1 MTDANAGAQ
10 SSDAHDFLG
19 HPRGL
24 VTLFFTEMWERFS
37 YYGMRALLVIYLTQ
51 HFLFSD
57 NDAQGLYGAY
67 AALVYLIPVIGGV
80 IADRFL
86 GARKAVTIGAA
97 LLVLGHFGMAFEG
110 GGSRQYLD
118 AGGESYVVTAEGR
131 GAERALFID
140 LPEGRHQLRFD
151 VAEHVELRGPDGQAR
166 QLAEGAYKLVS
177 APPTLLFSMCSVV
190 GLPCGEAPA
199 TTLRI
204 EGEGDYP
211 ITPAAGEDAPPTVQI
226 GGVAQTVIVGGTRDA
241 VAFDPGATDAADDDV
256 IVRTLADGTFES
268 RVEQDQLYVQILY
281 LSLALII
288 VGVGFLKANI
298 STTVGALYAEGDPRR
313 DGGFTIFYMGINLG
327 AFLSTLLCGYL
338 GQTYGWKYGFGLAG
352 VGMLIGLT
360 QYLLGQ
366 KYLKGKA
373 DPPKPIGAVTEGVF
387 WILGLLAV
395 IPAWMLVQ
403 QAELMEKALP
413 IAVPVL
419 FGLVLLYVLFGFK
432 GAERSKM
439 AAALILILFS
449 VIFWMLFEQ
458 AGSSLSL
465 YAERSTDLT
474 IAQPGGP
481 WHLIVTG
488 LMFALS
494 AASALMVA
502 LCIWWFVRKQID
514 AVILGYGVV
523 FFALLAGAAGYIAA
537 TTGLSG
543 EVYEMT
549 AAQTQSFNAG
559 YIVALALPFSAMWV
573 WLAKRKM
580 EPSTPVK
587 FALGL
592 VQVGLVF
599 FVLVWG
605 TQFAGSDFRVPL
617 IFLALLYLLHTT
629 GELFLSPV
637 GLSMVTKLSAARVV
651 GLMMGVWFLSSSLA
665 HILAAIIAQ
674 QTSADTIGGQVVDPA
689 AQLQS
694 YVSVFT
700 AVGIFGVATGI
711 VLLLISPLLKSWMRE
726 VR

>member
-1 MTDANAGAQ
+1 MTDQTAGA
-10 SSDAHDFLG
+10 SGEATFLG

-37 YYGMRALLVIYLTQ
+37 FYGMRALLVIYLTQ
-51 HFLFSD
+51 HFLFSQ
-57 NDAQGLYGAY
+57 NDAQGLYAAY

-110 GGSRQYLD
+110 SGSRQYLE
-118 AGGESYVVTAEGR
+118 AGGQSYLVSAEGR
-131 GAERALFID
+131 GAGRVAHID
-140 LPEGRHQLRFD
+140 LPEGRAQLRFD
-151 VAEHVELRGPDGQAR
+151 STDHADLTANGQTRRLEDGT
-166 QLAEGAYKLVS
+166 YTLVS
-177 APPTLLFSMCSVV
+177 EAPSFVYSLCSMV
-190 GLPCGEAPA
+190 GLPCGEPPA
-199 TTLRI
+199 TTLNI
-204 EGEGDYP
+204 EGEGSYP
-211 ITPAAGEDAPPTVQI
+211 IRNTDD
-226 GGVAQTVIVGGTRDA
+226 GTSVDINGTTYAFSTTTIRDA
-241 VAFDPGATDAADDDV
+241 VAFNPGATDSADDDV
-256 IVRTLADGTFES
+256 VVRTFEDGS
-268 RVEQDQLYVQILY
+268 YSDRVEQEQLYVQILY

-327 AFLSTLLCGYL
+327 AFLATLACGYL

-352 VGMLIGLT
+352 VGMLLGLT
-360 QYLLGQ
+360 QYLFGQ
-366 KYLKGKA
+366 KYLQGKA
-373 DPPKPIGAVTEGVF
+373 DPPKPIGKTTEGVF
-387 WILGLLAV
+387 WVLGLLAV

-403 QAELMEKALP
+403 QAELMEHALP
-413 IAVPVL
+413 IVVPAL
-419 FGLVLLYVLFGFK
+419 FALVLAYALVGFK
-432 GAERSKM
+432 GEERGKM
-439 AAALILILFS
+439 VAALVLIFFS

-465 YAERSTDLT
+465 YAENSTNLT
-474 IAQPGGP
+474 VATGGTLG
-481 WHLIVTG
+481 HSIVTYG
-488 LMFALS
+488 LFGVAALG
-494 AASALMVA
+494 AIMLVVTIVA
-502 LCIWWFVRKQID
+502 FLQKKID
-514 AVILGYGVV
+514 VVMLIYGVI
-523 FFALLAGAAGYIAA
+523 FFALLGGAAGYIAY
-537 TTGLSG
+537 TTGLGG

-559 YIVALALPFSAMWV
+559 YIVLLALPFSAMWI
-573 WLAKRKM
+573 WLAKRKL

-592 VQVGLVF
+592 VQVGLGF

-605 TQFAGSDFRVPL
+605 TQFAGPDFRVPL
-617 IFLALLYLLHTT
+617 VFLALLYLLHTT

-665 HILAAIIAQ
+665 HILAGIIAQ
-674 QTSADTIGGQVVDPA
+674 QTSSDTIAGVVVNPS
-689 AQLQS
+689 AQLQA

-700 AVGIFGVATGI
+700 AVGILGVATG
-711 VLLLISPLLKSWMRE
+711 VLLLLLSPILKKWMGD

>member
-1 MTDANAGAQ
+1 MTDQTAGA
-10 SSDAHDFLG
+10 SGEATFLG

-37 YYGMRALLVIYLTQ
+37 FYGMRALLVIYLTQ
-51 HFLFSD
+51 HFLFSQ
-57 NDAQGLYGAY
+57 NDAQGLYAAY

-110 GGSRQYLD
+110 SGSRQYLE
-118 AGGESYVVTAEGR
+118 AGGQSYLVSAEGR
-131 GAERALFID
+131 GAGRVAHID
-140 LPEGRHQLRFD
+140 LPEGRAQLRFD
-151 VAEHVELRGPDGQAR
+151 STDHADLTANGQTRRLEDGT
-166 QLAEGAYKLVS
+166 YTLVS
-177 APPTLLFSMCSVV
+177 EAPSFVYSLCSMI
-190 GLPCGEAPA
+190 GLPCGEPPA
-199 TTLRI
+199 TTLNI
-204 EGEGDYP
+204 EGEGSYP
-211 ITPAAGEDAPPTVQI
+211 IRNTDD
-226 GGVAQTVIVGGTRDA
+226 GTSVDINGTTYAFSTTTIRDA
-241 VAFDPGATDAADDDV
+241 VAFNPGATDAADDDV
-256 IVRTLADGTFES
+256 VVRTFEDGS
-268 RVEQDQLYVQILY
+268 YSDRVEQEQLYVQILY

-327 AFLSTLLCGYL
+327 AFLATLACGYL

-352 VGMLIGLT
+352 VGMLLGLT
-360 QYLLGQ
+360 QYLFGQ
-366 KYLKGKA
+366 KYLQGKA
-373 DPPKPIGAVTEGVF
+373 DPPKPIGKTTEGVF
-387 WILGLLAV
+387 WVLGLLAV

-403 QAELMEKALP
+403 QAELMEHALP
-413 IAVPVL
+413 IVVPAL
-419 FGLVLLYVLFGFK
+419 FALVLAYALVGFK
-432 GAERSKM
+432 GEERGKM
-439 AAALILILFS
+439 VAALVLIFFS

-465 YAERSTDLT
+465 YAENSTNLT
-474 IAQPGGP
+474 VATGGTLG
-481 WHLIVTG
+481 HSIVTYG
-488 LMFALS
+488 LFGVAALG
-494 AASALMVA
+494 AIMLVVTIVA
-502 LCIWWFVRKQID
+502 FLRKKID
-514 AVILGYGVV
+514 VVMLIYGVI
-523 FFALLAGAAGYIAA
+523 FFALLGGAAGYIAY
-537 TTGLSG
+537 TTGLGG

-559 YIVALALPFSAMWV
+559 YIVLLALPFSAMWI
-573 WLAKRKM
+573 WLAKRKL

-592 VQVGLVF
+592 VQVGLGF

-605 TQFAGSDFRVPL
+605 TQFAGPDFRVPL
-617 IFLALLYLLHTT
+617 VFLALLYLLHTT

-637 GLSMVTKLSAARVV
+637 GLSMVTKLSPARVV

-665 HILAAIIAQ
+665 HILAGIIAQ
-674 QTSADTIGGQVVDPA
+674 QTSSDTIAGVVVNPS
-689 AQLQS
+689 AQLQA

-700 AVGIFGVATGI
+700 AVGILGVATG
-711 VLLLISPLLKSWMRE
+711 VLLLLLSPILKKWMGD

>member
-1 MTDANAGAQ
+1 MTDTTAGTSGEPA
-10 SSDAHDFLG
+10 FLG

-37 YYGMRALLVIYLTQ
+37 FYGMRALLVIYLTQ
-51 HFLFSD
+51 HFLFSQ
-57 NDAQGLYGAY
+57 NDAQALYGAY

-110 GGSRQYLD
+110 SGSRQYLE
-118 AGGESYVVTAEGR
+118 ASGQSYLVSAEGR
-131 GAERALFID
+131 GAGRTAFID
-140 LPEGRHQLRFD
+140 LPEGRAQLRFD
-151 VAEHVELRGPDGQAR
+151 TRGHADLTANGQTRRLEDGSYT
-166 QLAEGAYKLVS
+166 LTS
-177 APPTLLFSMCSVV
+177 DAPSFVYSLCSMV
-190 GLPCGEAPA
+190 GLPCGEPPA
-199 TTLRI
+199 TSLNIDGEGAYPIRP
-204 EGEGDYP
+204 EGEGSAVEINGTTYRF
-211 ITPAAGEDAPPTVQI
+211 E
-226 GGVAQTVIVGGTRDA
+226 QTSYRDA
-241 VAFDPGATDAADDDV
+241 VAFNPGATDSADDDT
-256 IVRTLADGTFES
+256 IIRRFEDGTYS
-268 RVEQDQLYVQILY
+268 DRVEQEPLFVQILY

-327 AFLSTLLCGYL
+327 AFLATLACGYL

-352 VGMLIGLT
+352 VGMLLGLT
-360 QYLLGQ
+360 QYLFGQ
-366 KYLKGKA
+366 NYLKGKA
-373 DPPKPIGAVTEGVF
+373 DPPRPIGKTTEGIF
-387 WILGLLAV
+387 WVLGLLAV
-395 IPAWMLVQ
+395 IPAWLLVQ
-403 QAELMEKALP
+403 QAELMEQALP
-413 IAVPVL
+413 IVVPAL
-419 FGLVLLYVLFGFK
+419 FALVLIYALVGFK
-432 GAERSKM
+432 GAERGKM
-439 AAALILILFS
+439 VAALIMIFFS

-465 YAERSTDLT
+465 YAENSTDLT
-474 IAQPGGP
+474 VAQGGTLG
-481 WHLIVTG
+481 HTIVTYSLFG
-488 LMFALS
+488 
-494 AASALMVA
+494 VA
-502 LCIWWFVRKQID
+502 VLGAIMAIVSIVAFLQRKID
-514 AVILGYGVV
+514 AVMLIYGVI

-537 TTGLSG
+537 TTGLNG
-543 EVYEMT
+543 DIYEMT

-559 YIVALALPFSAMWV
+559 FIVLLALPFSAMWI
-573 WLAKRKM
+573 WLAKHKM

-592 VQVGLVF
+592 VQVGLGF

-605 TQFAGSDFRVPL
+605 TQFAGPDFRVPL
-617 IFLALLYLLHTT
+617 VFLTFLYLLHTT

-637 GLSMVTKLSAARVV
+637 GLSMITKLSAARVV

-674 QTSADTIGGQVVDPA
+674 QTSSDTIAGVVVNPS
-689 AQLQS
+689 AQLQA

-700 AVGIFGVATGI
+700 AVGILGVATG
-711 VLLLISPLLKSWMRE
+711 VLLLLLSPILKKWMGD

>member
-1 MTDANAGAQ
+1 MTDQTAGGGADEQ
-10 SSDAHDFLG
+10 TFLG

-37 YYGMRALLVIYLTQ
+37 FYGMRALLVIYLTQ

-110 GGSRQYLD
+110 SGSRQYLD
-118 AGGESYVVTAEGR
+118 VGAESYLVTAEGR
-131 GAERALFID
+131 GGDRTLFID
-140 LPEGRHQLRFD
+140 LPEGRAQLRFD
-151 VAEHVELRGPDGQAR
+151 VTEHVNLSGNGQTR
-166 QLAEGAYKLVS
+166 RLEEGGYTLAS
-177 APPTLLFSMCSVV
+177 DPPTLVYSLCSMV

-199 TTLRI
+199 TTLQI
-204 EGEGDYP
+204 PGEGEFPVVTGGE
-211 ITPAAGEDAPPTVQI
+211 TPAVEI
-226 GGVAQTVIVGGTRDA
+226 NGVSYEFEQASITEA
-241 VAFDPGATDAADDDV
+241 VAFNGETV
-256 IVRTLADGTFES
+256 VRTLADGSYES
-268 RVEQDQLYVQILY
+268 RVEQEALYVQILY

-327 AFLSTLLCGYL
+327 AFLATLACGYL

-352 VGMLIGLT
+352 IGMLVGLA

-366 KYLKGKA
+366 KHLKGKA
-373 DPPKPIGAVTEGVF
+373 DPPKPIGAVTEGIF

-403 QAELMEKALP
+403 QAELMEHALP
-413 IAVPVL
+413 IVVPTL
-419 FGLVLLYVLFGFK
+419 FALVLGYALLGFK

-439 AAALILILFS
+439 VAALILIFFS

-474 IAQPGGP
+474 IAQPGTLA
-481 WHLIVTG
+481 HTITTAVLG
-488 LMFALS
+488 L
-494 AASALMVA
+494 VA
-502 LCIWWFVRKQID
+502 LFGAVMTLVSFVQKKID
-514 AVILGYGVV
+514 AVMLGYGIV
-523 FFALLAGAAGYIAA
+523 FFTLLAGAAGYIAY
-537 TTGLSG
+537 TTGLG
-543 EVYEMT
+543 GGLYEMT

-559 YIVALALPFSAMWV
+559 YIVLLALPFSAMWI

-592 VQVGLVF
+592 IQVGLGF

-617 IFLALLYLLHTT
+617 VFLALLYLLHTT

-674 QTSADTIGGQVVDPA
+674 QTSSDTIGGQVVDPS

-694 YVSVFT
+694 YISVFT
-700 AVGIFGVATGI
+700 AVGILGVATG
-711 VLLLISPLLKSWMRE
+711 LLLLLLSPILKKWMGD
-726 VR
+726 VN